1 LKTVRKIFFYTLLVL
16 GVLLVSFVLS
26 VYLFREKILN
36 QFIREANK
44 SLNTPVKV
52 GKMEV
57 SVFEEFPQISI
68 VLHQVYVEDSHP
80 GEYPLLTAGTISF
93 QLDPVAVWAGQYTI
107 KGLQVSDS
115 ETNLKINDKGQT
127 NYNILKKTESNQPA
141 TSGSLSFQLK
151 DVGLKNTRVR
161 YYDIRNTQD
170 LSFTSKTLLASIE
183 STKDVYTIAADGE
196 LTSTLNID
204 GSTYLAGKSFTI
216 DANLV
221 YDDIR
226 KNLAIR
232 PSNLELN
239 ASAFKVKG
247 EYSWK
252 EKNYIDLS
260 MDGSNTD
267 IQTLLSLLPESQ
279 SKPFRKYQSKGDTYF
294 SSNLKGEIG
303 KRKNPSLS
311 VTFGFKDATIFHPD
325 YKSRIEDATLEG
337 SFAST
342 NVSDMSKAVLVLKN
356 IHAKLNGEPFSANL
370 IIHDLQNPEV
380 QGDFKGRLDAAGV
393 LGFYPIESIKD
404 ISGALVADLSF
415 DGKLELL
422 KKKATAQRFS
432 TRGTVDLQQINL
444 VYGPDKTALKN
455 LNGNLQ
461 FNNNDLALS
470 NVSCQLGSSDFILNG
485 FFKNIITFLLFENQP
500 IGIEAD
506 LKSNFLNVDQLFA
519 IGFGKPTAGQGQK
532 YEFSIPVSINLNF
545 NCDVKAL
552 RYKRFH
558 ARQLKGDV
566 LVKNQMAVSRSITFR
581 SMGGDMACSGIVDAK
596 NKKAIEVV
604 SSFKLNGIHADSVFY
619 VFENFDQSFI
629 EDRHLKGQATADVNL
644 EMTLNEN
651 LNLYQETLVG
661 DISAVIRNGEL
672 NNFEPLKKLNKF
684 IDDASLHKLRFA
696 DIKNDI
702 HIENKTVYIPQMEIR
717 SNVTSLKIS
726 GTHTF
731 DQHIDYHIVTPLRK
745 RQVSDTEELNAIEDE
760 GSGRTN
766 LLLKITGTTDN
777 YKVSYDTKAVKK
789 KIAADLKNEVKEL
802 KDAFKNKGTK
812 QKKEVELEKDDY
824 FDWDNPQE

>member
-1 LKTVRKIFFYTLLVL
+1 M

-36 QFIREANK
+36 EFIREANK
-44 SLNTPVKV
+44 NLNTPVKV

-57 SVFEEFPQISI
+57 SVFEQFPQISI
-68 VLHQVYVEDSHP
+68 VLTKVYVEDSHP

-93 QLDPVAVWAGQYTI
+93 QLNPIELWKGQYTI
-107 KGLQVSDS
+107 SGLQVDDS
-115 ETNLKINDKGQT
+115 ETNLKINSKGET
-127 NYNILKKTESNQPA
+127 NYNILKKTDGNQPA
-141 TSGSLSFQLK
+141 TGGSLVFKLK
-151 DVGLKNTRVR
+151 DVGLKKTRVR
-161 YYDIRNTQD
+161 YYDYRASQD
-170 LSFTSKTLLASIE
+170 LRFTSKDLLASIV
-183 STKDVYTIAADGE
+183 SDNDVYTIAADGDLSADLLIE
-196 LTSTLNID
+196 GN
-204 GSTYLAGKSFTI
+204 TYLAGKSFNI
-216 DANLV
+216 GAALV
-221 YDDIR
+221 YDDLQKILSI
-226 KNLAIR
+226 N
-232 PSNLELN
+232 PSTLELG
-239 ASAFKVKG
+239 ASAFSAKG
-247 EYSWK
+247 EYRWK
-252 EKNYIDLS
+252 DKSHIDLT
-260 MDGSNTD
+260 MDGKNTD

-279 SKPFRKYQSKGDTYF
+279 SKAFKKYQSKGDTYF
-294 SSNLKGEIG
+294 SSHLKGEIG

-337 SFAST
+337 SFATS
-342 NVSDMSKAVLVLKN
+342 NVSDMSKSVLILKG

-370 IIHDLQNPEV
+370 AIHDLENPEV
-380 QGDFKGRLDAAGV
+380 QGDFKGKLDAAGV
-393 LGFYPIESIKD
+393 MGFYPIESIKN
-404 ISGALVADLSF
+404 ISGSLVADLSF
-415 DGKLELL
+415 EGKLELL

-432 TRGTVDLQQINL
+432 TRGTVDLQKINL
-444 VYGPDKTALKN
+444 LYGSDNIALKN
-455 LNGNLQ
+455 LNGSLQ

-470 NVSCQLGSSDFILNG
+470 NVSGQLGSSDFLLNG

-519 IGFGKPTAGQGQK
+519 IGFGNPAAGKEQK
-532 YEFSIPVSINLNF
+532 YKFSIPQSINLNF

-581 SMGGDMACSGIVDAK
+581 SMGGDIGFTGIVDAK
-596 NKKAIEVV
+596 NPKAIEVV
-604 SSFKLNGIHADSVFY
+604 STFKLNGVHADSAFY
-619 VFENFDQSFI
+619 VFENFDQHFI

-651 LNLYQETLVG
+651 LNLFQETLVG
-661 DISAVIRNGEL
+661 DISATIRNGEL

-696 DIKNDI
+696 DLKNDI

-717 SNVTSLKIS
+717 NSVTTLKIS

-745 RQVSDTEELNAIEDE
+745 RKVSDTEEINAIDED
-760 GSGRTN
+760 GSGQTK

-777 YKVSYDTKAVKK
+777 YRVSYDTKAVKQ

-802 KDAFKNKGTK
+802 KDAFRNKGTK
-812 QKKEVELEKDDY
+812 KKKEVELEKDDY
-824 FDWDNPQE
+824 FDWDTPQ

>member
-1 LKTVRKIFFYTLLVL
+1 L

-26 VYLFREKILN
+26 VFLFREKILN

-57 SVFEEFPQISI
+57 SVFEQFPQISI
-68 VLHQVYVEDSHP
+68 VLTDVYVEDSHP

-93 QLDPVAVWAGQYTI
+93 QLDPIEVWRGQYTI
-107 KGLQVSDS
+107 KGLQVRNS

-127 NYNILKKTESNQPA
+127 NYDILKKTENKPSAANTA
-141 TSGSLSFQLK
+141 SLSFQLK
-151 DVGLKNTRVR
+151 DVSLKNTKVR
-161 YYDIRNTQD
+161 YYDIRLTQD
-170 LSFTSKTLLASIE
+170 LTFTSKTLLASIE
-183 STKDVYTIAADGE
+183 SAKDVYTIMADGE

-204 GSTYLAGKSFTI
+204 GSTYLAGKSFAI

-221 YDDIR
+221 YDDLQKILSI
-226 KNLAIR
+226 N

-247 EYSWK
+247 EYKWK
-252 EKNYIDLS
+252 NKNYIDVS
-260 MDGSNTD
+260 MDGRNTD
-267 IQTLLSLLPESQ
+267 VQTLLSLLPESQ
-279 SKPFRKYQSKGDTYF
+279 ARRFKQYQSKGDTYF

-303 KRKNPSLS
+303 KWRNPSLS

-337 SFAST
+337 SFATS
-342 NVSDMSKAVLVLKN
+342 NVNDMSKAVLVLKN
-356 IHAKLNGEPFSANL
+356 IHAKLNGEPFAANL
-370 IIHDLQNPEV
+370 SLHDLENPEV
-380 QGDFKGRLDAAGV
+380 LGNFKGKLDAAGV
-393 LGFYPIESIKD
+393 LGFYPIESIKN
-404 ISGALVADLSF
+404 ISGSLVADLSF

-422 KKKATAQRFS
+422 KKKTTAQRFS
-432 TRGTVDLQQINL
+432 TRGTVDLKQINL
-444 VYGPDKTALKN
+444 VYGSDNVALKN

-470 NVSCQLGSSDFILNG
+470 NVSGQLGSSDFLLNG

-519 IGFGKPTAGQGQK
+519 IGFGNPAAGKEQK
-532 YEFSIPVSINLNF
+532 YEFSIPASINLNF
-545 NCDVKAL
+545 NCDVKAM

-558 ARQLKGDV
+558 AQQLKGDL
-566 LVKNQMAVSRSITFR
+566 LVKGQMAVSRSITFR
-581 SMGGDMACSGIVDAK
+581 SMGGDMVFSGIVDAK
-596 NKKAIEVV
+596 NKKAIDVV
-604 SSFKLNGIHADSVFY
+604 SNFKLNGIHADSVFY
-619 VFENFDQSFI
+619 VFYNFDQSFI

-661 DISAVIRNGEL
+661 DIGFTIRNGEL

-684 IDDASLHKLRFA
+684 IDDASLQKLRFA
-696 DIKNDI
+696 DVKNDI

-745 RQVSDTEELNAIEDE
+745 RKVSDTEEINAIEE
-760 GSGRTN
+760 GGSGQTN
-766 LLLKITGTTDN
+766 LLLKITGTTEN

-812 QKKEVELEKDDY
+812 KKKEVELEKDDY
-824 FDWDNPQE
+824 FDWDTPQQQ